1 MIKITVHTLPFLLFV
16 FILTLNHSVHSAN
29 LLNSNSQNSNSNNN
43 NNNAYVNARI
53 QCEYKDLDGESLI
66 LNCTLTNGQS
76 ANNLN
81 NNNVNNINSNLNPIN
96 NNLDLSSENHLNSGQ
111 SLSNSLNVKVGLD
124 RQWRTPWESLSINLN
139 IITTLIWRRSRLSEL
154 GEWAFKDLNY
164 LQRIDLSHNKLQS
177 LSPYSFSRLELN
189 LIELD
194 LSHNQFQQ
202 LPQDLFQQ
210 KRMQH
215 LEVLRLNENPIV
227 YLHRKNFEAIRSSL
241 KTLELNYCQIR
252 SIDVNTF
259 DDMKQLESLSIIGN
273 HLRYLNEYTFRD
285 LSLRSFYLHDNPLV
299 CDCHMRWLIN
309 YLKNVDYQQQTY
321 ESQIV
326 LTNQQQSM
334 NNNQL
339 QQQRNMYNL
348 QQTEVASTQY
358 NSYIPS
364 LSVAAAAQQLLRCD
378 QPNSLKSHPNFLDI
392 NPDSFMCD
400 VQISFR
406 DSVTE
411 SLHEVGEDAVLICD
425 VYGDP
430 EPNVYWSFGQNFI
443 EKALNN
449 EADKYYVHETRSYAM
464 SPFRASQLLASSSS
478 TTNKTSQLRIKNLQP
493 ADFGVYA
500 CTAEISGSNNRKQ
513 MKFTLKQERTGLTG
527 GIVVNSVHNFLAAA
541 TSTLFHGGNRNNGG
555 KPLSNW
561 TLVLLLAIFISII
574 LFVLM
579 LSSFVCWKCR
589 RSSRHRKNEIMSKR
603 LLTEQMLIRGKE
615 DEKLLMS
622 HSVVDGHHNQSKLLH
637 SHQLNGADYGQHPS
651 QMSNNSSATLMH
663 NHNHNNNNMSS
674 SIRMAYPN
682 NQHLNDIYANH
693 SLLTT
698 TSTTTGSY
706 LAGNTNSQ
714 AIAIDTSNHTP
725 RYHLLHMQPTISHQ
739 QQANGV
745 IESYYDDLRYHHLD
759 ENGNG
764 VQPAIYSS
772 PYKNHHSQQMQQ
784 YSPVTRRDDP
794 TVPLYAT
801 LKPKHHQ
808 RQPQHPNYSNSYL
821 PYSTIQRGAF
831 NNTQI
836 HNHTPPLPLPRN
848 PIQAKQQ
855 HQQQQ
860 QHLPPPPPP
869 PPLKPKR
876 TFEYVIGTASRDLHS
891 ESGAFLLA
899 ASDDYDQANELL
911 VCPPHQA
918 DYHKVHNKHFKNVT
932 GEQGSTTS
940 LDEEDLDLND
950 LKDFED
956 VTFDNL
962 RKPGEQN
969 GRNSHANSKSNHNL
983 KEPQQKQLNTKHF
996 KPNDDINN
1004 INNTNSEQSLLLKSS
1019 GSSSDSNTI
1028 NNEETTKKSDPHK
1041 KSNNTQT
1048 TLVSNQ
1054 YETNSTSTDL
1064 NCNSD
1069 ELNSKV
1075 YEETEI

>member
-1 MIKITVHTLPFLLFV
+1 MTTNLEKLL
-16 FILTLNHSVHSAN
+16 ILLTLVILKFSHSVNSAN
-29 LLNSNSQNSNSNNN
+29 LLNSNSQNI

-76 ANNLN
+76 TNNLN
-81 NNNVNNINSNLNPIN
+81 NNNNNNLNTIN
-96 NNLDLSSENHLNSGQ
+96 NNIDLSSENTLNSGQ

-164 LQRIDLSHNKLQS
+164 LQRIDLSHNKLQT
-177 LSPYSFSRLELN
+177 LSPYSFNRLELN

-210 KRMQH
+210 KRMQQ

-227 YLHRKNFEAIRSSL
+227 HLHRKSFEAIRSSL

-252 SIDVNTF
+252 SIDVNAF

-326 LTNQQQSM
+326 LINQQQAI
-334 NNNQL
+334 NNQ
-339 QQQRNMYNL
+339 QQNRNMYSL
-348 QQTEVASTQY
+348 HQSEVSSSSQY

-411 SLHEVGEDAVLICD
+411 SQHELGEDAVLICD

-430 EPNVYWSFGQNFI
+430 EPNVYWSFGQNLI
-443 EKALNN
+443 EKALSN
-449 EADKYYVHETRSYAM
+449 EGDKYYVHETRSYAM
-464 SPFRASQLLASSSS
+464 SPFRASQLMPSTPS

-513 MKFTLKQERTGLTG
+513 MKFNLKQERTGLTG
-527 GIVVNSVHNFLAAA
+527 GIVANSVQNFLAAA
-541 TSTLFHGGNRNNGG
+541 TSTLFHGGNGNGG
-555 KPLSNW
+555 KSLSNW

-589 RSSRHRKNEIMSKR
+589 RSSRHKKNEIMSKR

-622 HSVVDGHHNQSKLLH
+622 QSVVDGHHNQSKLLH
-637 SHQLNGADYGQHPS
+637 SHQLNAISADYGQHPS

-663 NHNHNNNNMSS
+663 NHHNTNMSS

-706 LAGNTNSQ
+706 LAANTNSQ

-725 RYHLLHMQPTISHQ
+725 RYHLLHMQPTVSQ
-739 QQANGV
+739 QQANGA
-745 IESYYDDLRYHHLD
+745 IESYYDDLRYHGLD

-764 VQPAIYSS
+764 MQPSIYSS
-772 PYKNHHSQQMQQ
+772 PYKNHQQMQQ

-808 RQPQHPNYSNSYL
+808 RQPQHQNYSSNYL

-831 NNTQI
+831 NNTQ
-836 HNHTPPLPLPRN
+836 NHTPPLPLPRQ
-848 PIQAKQQ
+848 PTQAK
-855 HQQQQ
+855 Q

-918 DYHKVHNKHFKNVT
+918 DYHKARNKHFKHVS

-969 GRNSHANSKSNHNL
+969 GRSHSNSKSNHNL
-983 KEPQQKQLNTKHF
+983 KEPHQMHTKHF
-996 KPNDDINN
+996 KPNDDVNN

-1019 GSSSDSNTI
+1019 GSSSENNTI
-1028 NNEETTKKSDPHK
+1028 NNEETSKKSDPNK
-1041 KSNNTQT
+1041 KSNNTQQT
-1048 TLVSNQ
+1048 TLISNQ

-1069 ELNSKV
+1069 EMNSKV